1 MSNSVACHRTDF
13 CETMNAGEIE
23 DMLIRLMSRA
33 NYLRDGIAYAVNVR
47 SKKSTNAL
55 ALAVA
60 ARPVGSTAH
69 RSSGGRLHSERT
81 ARTAPDRS
89 SGLNIHSD
97 AMVSPASASTAAL
110 TPSAAVTR
118 SRL

>member
-1 MSNSVACHRTDF
+1 MPT
-13 CETMNAGEIE
+13 GIE
-23 DMLIRLMSRA
+23 DILFRLMSAA
-33 NYLRDGIAYAVNVR
+33 NSVGLLGHALNVR
-47 SKKSTNAL
+47 SKKSTNAR

-69 RSSGGRLHSERT
+69 RSRAGRLHSDRT
-81 ARTAPDRS
+81 ARTAPDRR

-97 AMVSPASASTAAL
+97 AMVRPTSASTAAL

-118 SRL
+118 NLP

>member
-1 MSNSVACHRTDF
+1 MPP
-13 CETMNAGEIE
+13 GIE
-23 DMLIRLMSRA
+23 DMPVRLISGPATSAGLPGHP
-33 NYLRDGIAYAVNVR
+33 LNVR
-47 SKKSTNAL
+47 SKKSTNDR

-69 RSSGGRLHSERT
+69 RSSAGRLHSVRT

-97 AMVSPASASTAAL
+97 AIVRPASASTAAL

-118 SRL
+118 NLL

>member
-1 MSNSVACHRTDF
+1 MPP
-13 CETMNAGEIE
+13 GIE
-23 DMLIRLMSRA
+23 DMLVRLITGGTRA
-33 NYLRDGIAYAVNVR
+33 HGRNVGWLSYALKVR
-47 SKKSTNAL
+47 SKKSTNAR

-69 RSSGGRLHSERT
+69 RSRAGRLHSDRT

-97 AMVSPASASTAAL
+97 AMVRPTSPSTAAL

-118 SRL
+118 NLLRTVTAN